1 VINRRTLFKWLLGG
15 LGAAAAAPI
24 AVAEKRRVLIQE
36 SPVAGFQ
43 FHDGEYVWPS
53 LHVGQAVKLVR
64 EPFNSHDPQ
73 AVAIY
78 SGEAQLGYVPRVEN
92 HAVAEMMDR
101 GERLEASIVELS
113 DDDNPWNRIHVGISL
128 VRA

>member
-1 VINRRTLFKWLLGG
+1 MMNRRTLFKWLLGG
-15 LGAAAAAPI
+15 LGSAVAAPI

-36 SPVAGFQ
+36 SPIAGFQ

-64 EPFNSHDPQ
+64 EPSNIHDPQ

-78 SGEAQLGYVPRVEN
+78 SGDAQLGYVPRVEN
-92 HAVAEMMDR
+92 RAVSAMMDR
-101 GERLEASIVELS
+101 GERVQARIEWLS
-113 DDDNPWNRIHVGISL
+113 VDENPWNRIGISIAL
-128 VRA
+128 M